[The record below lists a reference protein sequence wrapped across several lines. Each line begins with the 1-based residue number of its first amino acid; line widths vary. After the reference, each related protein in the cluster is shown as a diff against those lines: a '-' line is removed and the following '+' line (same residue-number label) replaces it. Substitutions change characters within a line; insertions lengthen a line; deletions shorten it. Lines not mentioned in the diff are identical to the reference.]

1 MTTETLFRTR
11 GVLGV
16 GALDVARLDLRLRRR
31 ATLSYAV
38 GLALYTLA
46 VVAIYPSFKGDTSL
60 DKLVQSDP
68 TMMAAF
74 GVTGSLT
81 SPEGWLNANIFN
93 NFLPVVAVIVAIGY
107 GAWCVAGQDEAG
119 TLAPVA
125 ALPVTR
131 RNLVLQKA
139 GALVVQLLPTMVL
152 TFCCVL
158 LGRFFQL
165 DVSGVRLV
173 AATFSIWLL
182 GVGFGLLALVV
193 GVGAG
198 SRGLAIGVS
207 SAVAAAAY
215 LISSF
220 ASTISWIRPARFVS
234 PFYWAVGANPIGD
247 GVAASNIAALVGL
260 AVLLLVAAVVTMRRA
275 DLH

>member
-1 MTTETLFRTR
+1 VTTDTLAPTT
-11 GVLGV
+11 GGLGV

-31 ATLSYAV
+31 AILGYAF
-38 GLALYTLA
+38 GLAIYTLA
-46 VVAIYPSFKGDTSL
+46 VVAIYPSFKGDKSL

-81 SPEGWLNANIFN
+81 SPVGWLNANIFN
-93 NFLPVVAVIVAIGY
+93 NFLPVVVVIMAIGY
-107 GAWCVAGQDEAG
+107 GAWCIAGQDESG
-119 TLAPVA
+119 TLAPIA
-125 ALPVTR
+125 ALPLTR
-131 RNLVLQKA
+131 RNLVVQK
-139 GALVVQLLPTMVL
+139 GSALGVHLLPTVGL

-165 DVSGVRLV
+165 DVGVGRLI
-173 AATFSIWLL
+173 AATLSIWLL
-182 GVGFGLLALVV
+182 GLGFGLLALLV

-198 SRGLAIGVS
+198 SRGLAMGVS
-207 SAVAAAAY
+207 SAIAAAAY
-215 LISSF
+215 VISSF

-234 PFYWAVGANPIGD
+234 PFYWAVGADPLGNGL
-247 GVAASNIAALVGL
+247 GAGNVVALVVLPVALL
-260 AVLLLVAAVVTMRRA
+260 AAAVVAMRRA

>member
-1 MTTETLFRTR
+1 MTTDTVAPSA
-11 GVLGV
+11 GGIGV
-16 GALDVARLDLRLRRR
+16 GAFDVTRLDLRLRRR
-31 ATLSYAV
+31 ATLGYAV
-38 GLALYTLA
+38 GLALYALA

-81 SPEGWLNANIFN
+81 SPVGWLNANIFN

-107 GAWCVAGQDEAG
+107 GAWCVAGQDESG

-125 ALPVTR
+125 ALPLTR
-131 RNLVLQKA
+131 RNLVAQK
-139 GALVVQLLPTMVL
+139 GVALAVQLLPTMAL
-152 TFCCVL
+152 TLCCVL

-165 DVSGVRLV
+165 DVGVGRLV
-173 AATFSIWLL
+173 DATLSIWLL
-182 GVGFGLLALVV
+182 GLGFGLLALVV
-193 GVGAG
+193 GVGGG
-198 SRGLAIGVS
+198 SRGMAIGVS

-220 ASTISWIRPARFVS
+220 ASTISWIRPARFGS
-234 PFYWAVGANPIGD
+234 PFYWAVGANPLGAGLNVGD
-247 GVAASNIAALVGL
+247 LAALVGL
-260 AVLLLVAAVVTMRRA
+260 ALLLLAAAVVAMRRA